1 MGKIA
6 KYIQLYINSLDGSN
20 KSIPIANWNL
30 ENAFRH
36 RKGFY
41 EREWAV
47 FNECAKLG
55 KCKKLF
61 WAQAH
66 KS

>member
-1 MGKIA
+1 MSLINYRMGKIA

-36 RKGFY
+36 RKYFY
-41 EREWAV
+41 ERISG
-47 FNECAKLG
+47 F
-55 KCKKLF
+55 
-61 WAQAH
+61 Q
-66 KS
+66 